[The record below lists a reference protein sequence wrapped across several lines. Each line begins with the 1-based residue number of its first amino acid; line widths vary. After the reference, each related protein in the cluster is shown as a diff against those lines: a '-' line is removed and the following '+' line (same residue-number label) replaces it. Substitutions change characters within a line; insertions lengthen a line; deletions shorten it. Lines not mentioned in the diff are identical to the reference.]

1 MGKPL
6 DLTGKR
12 FGSLIALD
20 YTNSADRKRRLWR
33 CKCDCGNES
42 MVQTANLT
50 SGHVKHCQQ
59 CGYKELAKKRT
70 THGKRRTKLYTKWC
84 SMRRRCEEKSCKSY
98 KDYGAKGIKVCD
110 EWKDPQK
117 FFDWAESHGYKEG
130 LEIDRIDVN
139 GNYCPG
145 NCRFVTR
152 LENAN
157 NKTSN
162 HYVTYNG
169 ETKSLADMCRK
180 HNLPYSKISYMV
192 LRGISFSDAIKKY
205 KREIQEAAKGKSEN
219 ETKEGLFGEE

>member
-20 YTNSADRKRRLWR
+20 YTNSADGKRRLWR

-84 SMRRRCEEKSCKSY
+84 SMRRRCEEKACKSY

-110 EWKDPQK
+110 EWQ
-117 FFDWAESHGYKEG
+117 
-130 LEIDRIDVN
+130 
-139 GNYCPG
+139 
-145 NCRFVTR
+145 
-152 LENAN
+152 
-157 NKTSN
+157 
-162 HYVTYNG
+162 
-169 ETKSLADMCRK
+169 
-180 HNLPYSKISYMV
+180 
-192 LRGISFSDAIKKY
+192 
-205 KREIQEAAKGKSEN
+205 
-219 ETKEGLFGEE
+219 